1 MAATAQATKNQITL
15 KGSVATVTEF
25 FQHALSSILYQ
36 RGIYGPESFEP
47 KKAYGLTVMAVKDD
61 KLTAYLQAV
70 LQQLSSESSRGF
82 QRGSGRHTILFSSTF
97 PLCSLSLKQAC
108 SAGCWSMQQGDQ
120 LLSVNKSEL
129 PASNAAYLPEWLEGG
144 ALQKVVLVVTS
155 VASKEVL
162 ERWTFDIQTD
172 KAVVGGRWVLCLE
185 VPTWHDVVFQRP
197 QDWGCSACS
206 SARDWCVWL
215 NWALPHPPEHCHPMP
230 EWCYKAE
237 LPAPVAPCSAPL
249 PEKAESQIT
258 SEIQAIIRQIT
269 ASVTFLPLLQDTC
282 A

>member
-70 LQQLSSESSRGF
+70 LQQ
-82 QRGSGRHTILFSSTF
+82 FS
-97 PLCSLSLKQAC
+97 K
-108 SAGCWSMQQGDQ
+108 
-120 LLSVNKSEL
+120 
-129 PASNAAYLPEWLEGG
+129 WLEGG

-155 VASKEVL
+155 VTSKEVL

-172 KAVVGGRWVLCLE
+172 KAVVSG
-185 VPTWHDVVFQRP
+185 
-197 QDWGCSACS
+197 
-206 SARDWCVWL
+206 
-215 NWALPHPPEHCHPMP
+215 
-230 EWCYKAE
+230 
-237 LPAPVAPCSAPL
+237 SAPL
-249 PEKAESQIT
+249 PEKSESQIT

-269 ASVTFLPLLQDTC
+269 ASVTFLPLLQDTSTIDLL
-282 A
+282 AYTDKENEVPLDWEESDPRYITNAADVKLRAFSTKVHNVEALVSYKADEDDMM